1 MMIKNMSRAFVLG
14 LTAFALS
21 AAFAP
26 VSAEAADFEVVHT
39 EAEVSGNPGKQL
51 VTYKINLD
59 ETSVTDG
66 RIAVLFD
73 PEVLTFVDEKQ
84 EISFSDTDFFE
95 EYVNGDESG
104 VSFAFVNDEQTNVSG
119 NLLTLTFSVA
129 EGIKEQ
135 ETAIKAHVF
144 SISNE
149 DTDVVKSTD
158 LEDTLKVGGEEA
170 LKAKL
175 QTKWGALY
183 YVLEDGTKITGL
195 HTIDGHTYYF
205 KPSNGAAV
213 KNDYATIDGYR
224 YYFDANYHMVTGLMN
239 KWGATYYFADN
250 GIQVIDKVVTI
261 GDYDYY
267 FNKKGAMVKDNFVDL
282 EDGRHFF
289 NSSGHMVKGTTIVRW
304 FVKYTFDENGVLIK

>member
-1 MMIKNMSRAFVLG
+1 MIKNMSRAFVLG

-26 VSAEAADFEVVHT
+26 ASAKAADFEVVHT

-59 ETSVTDG
+59 ETEVTDG
-66 RIAVLFD
+66 RVAVLFD

-84 EISFSDTDFFE
+84 EISFADTDFFE
-95 EYVNGDESG
+95 EYVSGDESG
-104 VSFAFVNDEQTNVSG
+104 VSFAFVNDEQTSVSG

-129 EGIKEQ
+129 EGIDEQ
-135 ETAIKAHVF
+135 ETAIKTHVF

-149 DTDVVKSTD
+149 DSDLVKSTV
-158 LEDTLKVGGEEA
+158 LEDTLTVGGKEE

-183 YVLEDGTKITGL
+183 YVLEDGTKIRGL
-195 HTIDGHTYYF
+195 HTIDGYTYYF

-213 KNDYATIDGYR
+213 KSDFATIDGYK
-224 YYFDANYHMVTGLMN
+224 YYFDANYHMTKGFMT
-239 KWGATYYFADN
+239 KWGVTYYFADN
-250 GIQVIDKVVTI
+250 GVEAINKVVTI
-261 GDYDYY
+261 DGYDYY
-267 FNKKGAMVKDNFVDL
+267 FNEKGAMVKSNFVDL
-282 EDGRHFF
+282 DDGRHYFDAQ
-289 NSSGHMVKGTTIVRW
+289 GHMVKGTTMVRW